1 MPWATEIEKDFDVPF
16 IADIALR
23 EKQIQQNDH
32 VYGAIA
38 PNSRPGL
45 ASFFRPGAQRLTG
58 MLTGKATE
66 SIVKP

>member
-1 MPWATEIEKDFDVPF
+1 VAWATVIEKDFDVPF
-16 IADIALR
+16 IADFALR

-58 MLTGKATE
+58 LLTGKATG